1 MNKLIINKKNIHRKE
16 MPMKKKPMS
25 YTKMKNFLK
34 KEYKSGELNKYF
46 YYKLRKK
53 YKKEVA

>member
-34 KEYKSGELNKYF
+34 KEHKSGELSKYF
-46 YYKLRKK
+46 YYKLIKK
-53 YKKEVA
+53 YRKG